1 MGSRVGNRSRRS
13 VETERLW
20 RLLVRLSSEDRAAFN
35 AVIRLI
41 LRRNPRIYKM
51 LYKQ

>member
-1 MGSRVGNRSRRS
+1 MGSRVGTKSRRN

-20 RLLVRLSSEDRAAFN
+20 RLLVRLSVEDRAAFE

-41 LRRNPRIYKM
+41 LRRNPRISKK